1 MKFTPRLMG
10 KWMQKLTQLH
20 WPLVTLVL
28 LLGAFGC
35 LMMYSAGGGNI
46 HPWADNHLLRF
57 AMGIALMIA
66 LAITPSQYILR
77 YAYAFYIV
85 CLLVLITVEIAG
97 YVGKGAQRW
106 VSVGM
111 FNLQP
116 SEFMKIAVIVALAR
130 YFHSLGPDKRTR
142 DLFLIPP
149 VLLVAIP
156 VVLILKQPN
165 LGNATITADVGV
177 IIFFTVGVKWRYF
190 LGVAAGGLAMLPVA
204 WHFLHDY
211 QKQRVLTFLN
221 PEADPLGS
229 GYNIMQS
236 MIAIGSGGFFG
247 KGFIQGS
254 QGQLDFLPEKHT
266 DFIFT
271 MIAEEFGFFGCL
283 VVLLM
288 LTAIILLCIGICVR
302 SKSLF
307 GAVLAVGVAGMLF
320 VHMWINIAMVMGLI
334 PVVGVPLPMLSYG
347 GSIMI
352 TMMMGFGLVLNAWV
366 HRDVNL
372 NRNAWGG
379 F

>member
-1 MKFTPRLMG
+1 MRSNALFRYKWLQKFSQM
-10 KWMQKLTQLH
+10 H
-20 WPLVTLVL
+20 WPLVILVL
-28 LLGAFGC
+28 VLGSFGC
-35 LMMYSAGGGNI
+35 AMMYSAGGGNI
-46 HPWADNHLLRF
+46 HPWADNQMLRF
-57 AMGIALMIA
+57 GMGIALMVVLA
-66 LAITPSQYILR
+66 LTPSQIILR
-77 YAYAFYIV
+77 YAYLFYGF
-85 CLLVLITVEIAG
+85 CLMVLITVEIAG

-106 VSVGM
+106 VSIGM

-116 SEFMKIAVIVALAR
+116 SEFMKIAVILALAR
-130 YFHSLGPDKRTR
+130 YFHSLGPDAMKR
-142 DLFLIPP
+142 DIFLIPP
-149 VLLVAIP
+149 IFLVLIP

-165 LGNATITADVGV
+165 LGTATITAAVGV

-190 LGVAAGGLAMLPVA
+190 IGIAAAGLASLPVA

-254 QGQLDFLPEKHT
+254 QGQLDFLPEKQT

-283 VVLLM
+283 IVLVM
-288 LTAIILLCIGICVR
+288 IAMVILLCVGICVR

-307 GAVLAVGVAGMLF
+307 GSVLAIGIAGMLF